1 MAVLALAFFAGA
13 GVSNAGET
21 AVNPAV
27 LAHAREIQDATGV
40 KGGLIVHVGC
50 GDGTLT
56 AALRTSDGFIVHGLD
71 TDAANIAAARQH
83 IQSLGLYGPV
93 SVETWSGKRLPYAD
107 NLVNLVVSAAN
118 HRLAATKS
126 CACWLPAAWR
136 FPSIPGPRSPLPDG

>member
-1 MAVLALAFFAGA
+1 MAVLALAFFAAA

-27 LAHAREIQDATGV
+27 LANAREIQDTAGV

-56 AALRTSDGFIVHGLD
+56 AALRTSDSFIVHGLD

-83 IQSLGLYGPV
+83 IQSLG
-93 SVETWSGKRLPYAD
+93 
-107 NLVNLVVSAAN
+107 
-118 HRLAATKS
+118 
-126 CACWLPAAWR
+126 
-136 FPSIPGPRSPLPDG
+136 F